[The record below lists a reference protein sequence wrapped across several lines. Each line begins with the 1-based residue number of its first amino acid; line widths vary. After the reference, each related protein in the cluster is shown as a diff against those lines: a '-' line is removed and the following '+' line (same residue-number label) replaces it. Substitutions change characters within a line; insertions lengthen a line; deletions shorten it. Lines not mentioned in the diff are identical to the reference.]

1 MADFLIFDDNHKENK
16 DNTTRS
22 SGSKQS
28 GMDKLNALV
37 YSFQKV
43 KTSDKV
49 IFYRLLSVMVN
60 AGVPLLKAVN
70 ILKDQEKN
78 PLLKQILDRFSL
90 ELKE

>member
-1 MADFLIFDDNHKENK
+1 MTDFLIFDDNNKENK
-16 DNTTRS
+16 DNTIQNSVSELS
-22 SGSKQS
+22 S
-28 GMDKLNALV
+28 MDKLNAFI

-49 IFYRLLSVMVN
+49 VFYRLLSVMVN

-70 ILKDQEKN
+70 ILKEQERN
-78 PLLKQILDRFSL
+78 PLLKQVLDRFSV